1 MRTPALAL
9 AAIPLLFVLTACD
22 PGATPPAPEDP
33 GTDGGAG
40 APTLELSETDVMGVT
55 AVATASNGAILDVQL
70 VVHAPEPFSADGAA
84 DAIATT
90 TAWCEGEI
98 DDQAIADNGFSF
110 TTVEVTATTRS
121 GDWPDDT
128 PLLLL
133 PLPGEGTTIAVDG
146 DLVQTNESTD
156 MNLVSGSVPHCAQ
169 PALLLGPGTGRLHLG
184 IASDATAD
192 VPFTGWAERLF
203 GANANQPGDAPAVDV
218 TFSDCTVQITDLGGD
233 LGAPTPEWR
242 QEFQDD
248 YCVVGGATGGE

>member
-22 PGATPPAPEDP
+22 LGATPPAPEDT

-55 AVATASNGAILDVQL
+55 AVATASTGAILDVQL

-133 PLPGEGTTIAVDG
+133 PL
-146 DLVQTNESTD
+146 
-156 MNLVSGSVPHCAQ
+156 
-169 PALLLGPGTGRLHLG
+169 
-184 IASDATAD
+184 
-192 VPFTGWAERLF
+192 
-203 GANANQPGDAPAVDV
+203 
-218 TFSDCTVQITDLGGD
+218 
-233 LGAPTPEWR
+233 
-242 QEFQDD
+242 
-248 YCVVGGATGGE
+248 